1 MKLADRIVAD
11 ADTCAGHPR
20 IVGTRIRVAHIL
32 EWLAAGMTEQ
42 DILAD
47 YDQLTAQDIRAA
59 LAFGAASVEKSA
71 VAAE

>member
-1 MKLADRIVAD
+1 
-11 ADTCAGHPR
+11 
-20 IVGTRIRVAHIL
+20 VAHIL
-32 EWLAAGMTEQ
+32 EWLAAGMTEHE
-42 DILAD
+42 ILAD